1 MKKMIIMTGLLVTM
15 LTGCGNTEA
24 EVNEV
29 ENVNVT
35 TTVCDR
41 AIELSEEVV
50 ENVHDEIYLTEE
62 EFEEMKDETKIWTEE
77 DLVEQGAS
85 EACIEET
92 MKLIDSIEYDPT
104 LVYCFDADYFEREF
118 GRILWDYDMVP
129 AEVKEEFGTYEDFYL
144 LLASVAML

>member
-1 MKKMIIMTGLLVTM
+1 MKKMIILTGLLVTM
-15 LTGCGNTEA
+15 LTGCGNTE

-29 ENVNVT
+29 ENVNVA

-50 ENVHDEIYLTEE
+50 ENVYDEIYLTEE
-62 EFEEMKDETKIWTEE
+62 EFEEMRDETKIWTKE
-77 DLVEQGAS
+77 DLVEEGAS

-104 LVYCFDADYFEREF
+104 LVYCFDAEYLEREF
-118 GRILWDYDMVP
+118 VRILWNYDMIP
-129 AEVKEEFGTYEDFYL
+129 AEVKEEFVTYDTFC
-144 LLASVAML
+144 LAMGLIEM